1 MVDQIP
7 PPTGSAARFSPA
19 GNIGTPPPAA
29 PAAAPLPMSPPP
41 PLGAQEIRKL
51 DLQMQMQDSAANRR
65 TQLED
70 RRYFDL
76 RLADER
82 ERSRYEQGRIRT
94 ELGENIKEGERQ
106 IEVLVRTLGRYQAE
120 NDRMREALAMAR
132 AEKASDHHGAKV
144 DVAEQ
149 ARHKLA
155 DLQQRMNPR
164 KIPISPEFVGGVPFG
179 PVKLVEPHDPQMP
192 QGAP

>member
-1 MVDQIP
+1 MAEQIP
-7 PPTGSAARFSPA
+7 PPPPQTG
-19 GNIGTPPPAA
+19 
-29 PAAAPLPMSPPP
+29 APLPMPP

-94 ELGENIKEGERQ
+94 ELGEKIKEGERQ
-106 IEVLVRTLGRYQAE
+106 IEVLVRTLGRMQAE
-120 NDRMREALAMAR
+120 NDRIREALAIAR
-132 AEKASDHHGAKV
+132 AEKTNDHHAVVPENSKKEESWTPV
-144 DVAEQ
+144 QISA
-149 ARHKLA
+149 
-155 DLQQRMNPR
+155 PR
-164 KIPISPEFVGGVPFG
+164 FSPQEPVLGKT
-179 PVKLVEPHDPQMP
+179 VKLVEPHDPIMP
-192 QGAP
+192 QGLP